1 MILAE
6 LYFLSSFVAT
16 LKMELVF
23 PFFSVLDVTNQLVFF
38 HFVKAQKH
46 F

>member
-23 PFFSVLDVTNQLVFF
+23 F